1 MVYTTHL
8 WMICDCYTNITCFS
22 HLLPAMSAIPQP
34 GKPYTVP
41 PYITGSAKIPHPLN
55 PLPLGPALTALQAVQ
70 FFLHCIELFL
80 DFPATT
86 LLGAKDH
93 AFQVSA
99 IEKSL

>member
-1 MVYTTHL
+1 MVY
-8 WMICDCYTNITCFS
+8 DCYTNITCFS
-22 HLLPAMSAIPQP
+22 HLLPQP
-34 GKPYTVP
+34 GKRYDTVP
-41 PYITGSAKIPHPLN
+41 PYTTGSAKIPHPLN
-55 PLPLGPALTALQAVQ
+55 PLPLGPALTALQTVQ

-99 IEKSL
+99 IEESL